1 MPDLF
6 EWESHVD
13 ARTVRARTMLVTLG
27 SFIDAGHVQ
36 RQIDAHLTNVCQNH
50 VLGRFDVD
58 QLVDY
63 RENRPMITFD
73 RDHFAD
79 YAQPEMALREL
90 RDAHGEKFLL
100 LSGVEPA
107 MRWEAVVDHVARIVE
122 ALDVETTVMVQGIP
136 MMVPHTRPTAVTRHA
151 SSPELIPGNQ
161 PMFGTVMMA
170 ASFPSLL
177 EYRLGERG
185 HDVVGLTAHVPHYL
199 AQADF
204 PDATIALLQAVR
216 DVTGLHVP
224 TSELAMAA
232 GVIRAQLG
240 AQLADNEEFQ
250 EVVTALEEQYDE
262 VVASRELTQREEAL
276 PTADEIGAEAER
288 FLQTAATDEP
298 AEGDRAEGTP
308 DEGDAPTQE

>member
-1 MPDLF
+1 MQELF
-6 EWESHVD
+6 SWESHVD
-13 ARTVRARTMLVTLG
+13 ARTVRARTLLVTLG

-36 RQIDAHLTNVCQNH
+36 RQVDAHLTNVCQNH

-58 QLVDY
+58 ALVDY
-63 RENRPMITFD
+63 RENRPMISFD
-73 RDHFAD
+73 RDHFED
-79 YAQPEMALREL
+79 YQPPEMALREL
-90 RDAHGEKFLL
+90 TDAHGEKFLL

-107 MRWEAVVDHVARIVE
+107 LRWEAVIVEIERIVDR
-122 ALDVETTVMVQGIP
+122 LDVETTVMVQGIP

-151 SSPELIPGNQ
+151 SSPELIPGNR
-161 PMFGTVMMA
+161 PMFGSVLMG
-170 ASFPSLL
+170 ASFPAVL
-177 EYRLGERG
+177 ELRLGEMG

-204 PDATIALLQAVR
+204 PDATIALLQGVR

-224 TSELAMAA
+224 TSELAIAA

-250 EVVTALEEQYDE
+250 EVVSALEEQYDE
-262 VVASRELTQREEAL
+262 VVSSRELTQREEEL

-288 FLQTAATDEP
+288 FLQAAQEP
-298 AEGDRAEGTP
+298 DVDGDGERPESTSNP
-308 DEGDAPTQE
+308 DQHE